1 MVIFLEIMKNHQIES
16 KKYKRQQ
23 NHVRHGRGDVS
34 RSHATE
40 HQSFHQTK
48 TTGLVMA
55 LEELFFS
62 HLKDITKSPFK
73 KTARL
78 GH

>member
-1 MVIFLEIMKNHQIES
+1 MASMVIFLEFMKNH
-16 KKYKRQQ
+16 KKYKGQQ
-23 NHVRHGRGDVS
+23 KHVRHGRGDVS

-48 TTGLVMA
+48 TNGLVMA
-55 LEELFFS
+55 LEELFLLIS
-62 HLKDITKSPFK
+62 KRLLK

>member
-1 MVIFLEIMKNHQIES
+1 MASMVIFLEFMKNH

-23 NHVRHGRGDVS
+23 KHVRHGRGDVS
-34 RSHATE
+34 RSHASE

-48 TTGLVMA
+48 TNGLVMA
-55 LEELFFS
+55 LEELFSFS
-62 HLKDITKSPFK
+62 FQKDYKKIIK

-78 GH
+78 EH

>member
-1 MVIFLEIMKNHQIES
+1 MVIFLGFMKNHQIEY

-23 NHVRHGRGDVS
+23 KHVRHGRGDVS

-48 TTGLVMA
+48 TNGLVMA
-55 LEELFFS
+55 LEELFLLIS
-62 HLKDITKSPFK
+62 KRLLK

>member
-1 MVIFLEIMKNHQIES
+1 MASMVIFLEFMKNH

-23 NHVRHGRGDVS
+23 KHVRHGRGDVS

-48 TTGLVMA
+48 TNGLVMA
-55 LEELFFS
+55 LEELFLLIS
-62 HLKDITKSPFK
+62 KRLLK